1 MPKQSHT
8 AMFAV
13 LLIGAVLGAVVGV
26 RSQSNNAGLDQMA
39 SEKANLSKM
48 DVLLMNARIDALQSI
63 LLGDLSVPLVP
74 QTYRYD
80 DKQHKIEIRVF
91 VNPSWLS
98 KKNVETLK
106 SDLNDEVASACNST
120 MTGTKE
126 TLLDLA

>member
-1 MPKQSHT
+1 MTKQSHN
-8 AMFAV
+8 AV
-13 LLIGAVLGAVVGV
+13 LAALLIGVVLGPLGSV
-26 RSQSNNAGLDQMA
+26 RSQSSSTGLDQLA
-39 SEKANLSKM
+39 SEKATLSKM

-98 KKNVETLK
+98 KKNVESL
-106 SDLNDEVASACNST
+106 
-120 MTGTKE
+120 
-126 TLLDLA
+126 